1 MKGITIIM
9 IAVLIAGFLY
19 AEEAVVTRASKTYM
33 LKASSTQ
40 PMEQVSKE
48 YADIITRFQ
57 ERNTST
63 ANITGSRQIDTLYVD
78 DGVLGGWG
86 ANGSQTWMEAVKI
99 PVPQNNMSIIGLLYY
114 PNNPA
119 GGSPPLSW
127 RVWDDGGAGG
137 GPGALLLADTVVTP
151 PYGSWYYIA
160 VDPPVPI
167 DSGYIFPGWSDDM
180 MAGGALA
187 IYNGYDS
194 GLNMYNWWF
203 NGSAWVIDDFF
214 GGDFMIRVIVEIG
227 GVPDTNDVGPV
238 SIDITSPLPWN
249 TTLPPQATV
258 KNFGNVMETF
268 DVTCEIDPGGY
279 SSTETVTD
287 LAAGDSIQVT
297 FSPDFTFAMED
308 TYTVT
313 VYTQLGSDMD
323 TSNDTMMAYIETY
336 DPGIAEDGSL
346 PEVFSSSV
354 STISKG
360 LVTIQ
365 FALPTATRV
374 ELTVYDVL
382 GRMRET
388 LVSDTYS
395 AGTHSVD
402 AELNVPA
409 GVYFYRMETGLGINT
424 NGKIILVD

>member
-1 MKGITIIM
+1 MKGLTIMMVVI
-9 IAVLIAGFLY
+9 LIAGFLY
-19 AEEAVVTRASKTYM
+19 AEEAVVTRASKTYV

-40 PMEQVSKE
+40 PIEELSEE
-48 YADIITRFQ
+48 YADVI
-57 ERNTST
+57 
-63 ANITGSRQIDTLYVD
+63 AHITGFRQIDTLQID
-78 DGVLGGWG
+78 AGGFVSWG
-86 ANGSQTWMEAVKI
+86 ANGQWDWMEAVKI

-114 PNNPA
+114 PGNPV
-119 GGSPPLSW
+119 GGTPPLSW
-127 RVWDDGGAGG
+127 RVWNDGGAGG
-137 GPGALLLADTVVTP
+137 GPGTQLLADTVVSP
-151 PYGSWYYIA
+151 PYGGWYYIT

-180 MAGGALA
+180 MSGGATA
-187 IYNGYDS
+187 IYMGCDAA
-194 GLNMYNWWF
+194 LNMYNWWY
-203 NGSAWVIDDFF
+203 NGSAWLIDDFF
-214 GGDFMIRVIVEIG
+214 SGDFMLRVVVEIG
-227 GVPDTNDVGPV
+227 GAPDTNDVGPI
-238 SIDITSPLPWN
+238 SIDIPANVPWN
-249 TTLPPQATV
+249 TTLPPQAHV

-268 DVTCEIDPGGY
+268 DVTCEIEPGGY
-279 SSTETVTD
+279 SSTDSVID

-297 FSPDFTFAMED
+297 FTPDFTFAMED

-313 VYTQLGSDMD
+313 VYTQLGGDMD
-323 TSNDTMMAYIETY
+323 PMNDTLMAYIETY
-336 DPGIAEDGSL
+336 DPGVAEDGSV

-374 ELTVYDVL
+374 ELTVYDAL

-402 AELNVPA
+402 AELNMPA
-409 GVYFYRMETGLGINT
+409 GVYFYRMETGLGIDT